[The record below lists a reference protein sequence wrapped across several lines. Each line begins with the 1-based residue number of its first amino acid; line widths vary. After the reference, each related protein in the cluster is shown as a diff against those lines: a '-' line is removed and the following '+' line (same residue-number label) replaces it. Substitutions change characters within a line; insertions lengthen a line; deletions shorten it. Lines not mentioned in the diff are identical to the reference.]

1 MRWGFLFEEEL
12 KGMFMELFGCLDGL
26 FYWLLFLEKKW
37 KWVFVECEDKVE
49 KDCVEFEMVVGSN
62 FGERK
67 YDYIDICRMF
77 GVFGDNLYLKE

>member
-1 MRWGFLFEEEL
+1 M
-12 KGMFMELFGCLDGL
+12 
-26 FYWLLFLEKKW
+26 
-37 KWVFVECEDKVE
+37 FVECEDKVE